1 MRAEAEQMA
10 AEREKALEDK
20 ALEESGERKE
30 ERE

>member
-1 MRAEAEQMA
+1 MA